1 MMTNNI
7 ASKNDL
13 DLVICIIVKDTKIQI
28 VFWILVYG
36 HKSEH
41 KLSMK
46 QLRGQFRFLFLLI
59 RISNEL

>member
-28 VFWILVYG
+28 VF
-36 HKSEH
+36 
-41 KLSMK
+41 
-46 QLRGQFRFLFLLI
+46 
-59 RISNEL
+59 